1 MPSSWAL
8 QDPDLE
14 VYYAEE
20 QYGPQGSLTV
30 SSEFGSSSY
39 HPLKFPSAEK
49 AKEFLKRLIEKNA
62 IARKTKWKVIE
73 IGA

>member
-1 MPSSWAL
+1 MSKWAL
-8 QDPDLE
+8 KDPDLE

-20 QYGPQGSLTV
+20 QYGPKGSLTI
-30 SSEFGSSSY
+30 SSETGSANY

-49 AKEFLKRLIEKNA
+49 AKEFLKRLIEHNA
-62 IARKTKWKVIE
+62 IARKTKWKVVQ